1 MPTLEERR
9 SETTEELEE
18 RLAERTYDLRIS
30 MEFARY
36 VESMEVYFLEL
47 ERRLKAIEG
56 ALAQREGD
64 RELPPKPRISVVPG
78 GRDSAGGRV
87 EERRQWR

>member
-9 SETTEELEE
+9 SETAEELEA
-18 RLAERTYDLRIS
+18 RLADRTYDLRIS

-47 ERRLKAIEG
+47 ERRLKAIES
-56 ALAQREGD
+56 ALAEREGD
-64 RELPPKPRISVVPG
+64 GALPPKPRISVVSG
-78 GRDSAGGRV
+78 GRDSAAGRV
-87 EERRQWR
+87 QERRQWR